1 MDLKIEILKD
11 KWCGMRKLA
20 KNRESRQFS
29 QSWDI
34 RNTSSIL
41 PIQDKKR
48 STSSMNKLSA
58 IRKPAFHG
66 KETVNYDDVVA
77 FV

>member
-1 MDLKIEILKD
+1 MRKIIIMKIKILKD
-11 KWCGMRKLA
+11 KMCGMKKLA
-20 KNRESRQFS
+20 KNKECWQFS

-48 STSSMNKLSA
+48 NPSSMNELYEA
-58 IRKPAFHG
+58 AG
-66 KETVNYDDVVA
+66 LN
-77 FV
+77 